1 MKERSRGSGI
11 RRRKRRVD
19 EEDSH
24 EDEEEE
30 EESPLAHVRENRK
43 DSLDPLRT
51 ASKVRI
57 RTSANTRSRLCT
69 HSPRRRTGALHVHT
83 FAHAYVRTV
92 GKRGVEEGKGR
103 RG

>member
-51 ASKVRI
+51 ASKVRTPYSNE
-57 RTSANTRSRLCT
+57 REHTFTV
-69 HSPRRRTGALHVHT
+69 VHT
-83 FAHAYVRTV
+83 LSSSTHGCAAYIHTYIHLRMRTV
-92 GKRGVEEGKGR
+92 GEEEGKGR